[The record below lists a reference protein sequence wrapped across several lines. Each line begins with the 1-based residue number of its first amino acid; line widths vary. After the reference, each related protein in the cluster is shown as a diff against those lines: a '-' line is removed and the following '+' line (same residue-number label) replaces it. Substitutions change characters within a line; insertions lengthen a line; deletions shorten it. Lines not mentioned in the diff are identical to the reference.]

1 MPDYSRFNVIQKQ
14 SRFSLL
20 DTKTG
25 WCWEGMRKY
34 DTVLAMMN
42 HILTHPDM
50 EDFQSDEYRRLRKL
64 EGHEWERELEG

>member
-25 WCWEGMRKY
+25 WVWEGMRKY